1 MTNDSTRR
9 EFIKVLAA
17 GGAVCGVAPAWTAGS
32 GARCHAADAKPTS
45 PGAALD
51 PKAVEA
57 EMQRRARGYLPQRR
71 LVVDYYRI
79 GRKLAYPLPL
89 TSLPVPDVPVPGI
102 PGYPWSTWLSWTLE
116 ERILALG
123 WVAEWFEEKEARN
136 AAAADLAA
144 LAALAAVRKKPQ
156 FGSHGTHSLDGCYPL
171 EMGGRRPAA
180 QAARS
185 VPPPRGG
192 LSAGLRQV
200 AWRGADQGRHPPSK
214 RASCR
219 VAQHRPHQHGGR
231 CAHGRRRA
239 APCRVR
245 CSTRDLNALFGAVL
259 ELRAK
264 GFSEGVAYDGYVL
277 DFIADWLSTLP
288 EKDRSPILDHPH
300 LDHYLDQSYMLSAP
314 GAAEQ
319 VAEIGDVEPREM
331 PFHLSAQAKLLGLRG
346 NATRAWHLARCPLD
360 WFRTDGLAALR
371 SAKSELSG
379 KTPPAG
385 ALDAHYAAVLR
396 TGWEADDVAVAVS
409 CTNSPMGHIPSDN
422 GTLVLGTRGK
432 WLIADP
438 GYQQYAKGD
447 EREFTIGPTAHN
459 APLINGTAQTQK
471 QPRRLVLEEVGPSV
485 RRVAID
491 LTACYPSSV
500 PLTTLGATRLALG
513 QEPGRR
519 RRPAGRQAAAAG
531 HLPLARAPG
540 LRLVGRGQL
549 GAADARRGAALVDL
563 PPSPAFRR
571 QPAPTARIARPA
583 LAGLPARKGRTGG
596 LVGLRVGRRAPRA
609 AGGPRRPAD
618 PPPGPDV
625 CRVILWSVIT
635 PWEAR

>member
-1 MTNDSTRR
+1 MTNESTRR

-17 GGAVCGVAPAWTAGS
+17 GSAVCGVASTWTAGS
-32 GARCHAADAKPTS
+32 GSRCHAAAEKPAS
-45 PGAALD
+45 PVAGLD
-51 PKAVEA
+51 PKAVAGEI
-57 EMQRRARGYLPQRR
+57 QRRARGCLLQRR

-123 WVAEWFEEKEARN
+123 WVAEWFQEEEARN

-144 LAALAAVRKKPQ
+144 LTAWPQYGESLCSAHTGRILWTAATRWKWVGDDLRRKLREACRRHVESRLPASDKLPSAAPTKDEILRRKAPHA
-156 FGSHGTHSLDGCYPL
+156 GLHNISLISTVGDAL
-171 EMGGRRPAA
+171 MAVAAQHPAA
-180 QAARS
+180 PVLNAR
-185 VPPPRGG
+185 
-192 LSAGLRQV
+192 LS
-200 AWRGADQGRHPPSK
+200 
-214 RASCR
+214 
-219 VAQHRPHQHGGR
+219 
-231 CAHGRRRA
+231 
-239 APCRVR
+239 
-245 CSTRDLNALFGAVL
+245 ALFGAVL
-259 ELRAK
+259 ELRGK

-300 LDHYLDQSYMLSAP
+300 LDHYLDESYMLSAP
-314 GAAEQ
+314 GAAAQ

-346 NATRAWHLARCPLD
+346 SATRAWHLTRCPVD
-360 WFRTDGLAALR
+360 WFRTDSLAALR
-371 SAKSELSG
+371 SAPSELSG
-379 KTPPAG
+379 KTPPAS

-396 TGWEADDVAVAVS
+396 SGWEVDDVAVAVS

-422 GTLVLGTRGK
+422 GTLVLGTRGQ

-459 APLINGTAQTQK
+459 APLLNGTAQTQK
-471 QPRRLVLEEVGPSV
+471 QPRRMVLEEVGPNF

-500 PLTTLGATRLALG
+500 PLTTLVRHVWLSGKSLVVVADQLEGKQSLQATYHWHAHPACAWWVEANWALLTLDGVQLWLTCPQTKLTGANLHRL
-513 QEPGRR
+513 PGS
-519 RRPAGRQAAAAG
+519 
-531 HLPLARAPG
+531 
-540 LRLVGRGQL
+540 RGQL
-549 GAADARRGAALVDL
+549 SLVCPLEQAGPVVWWALVFGDERPDL
-563 PPSPAFRR
+563 QAAPDRR
-571 QPAPTARIARPA
+571 QIRI
-583 LAGLPARKGRTGG
+583 LDRTFA
-596 LVGLRVGRRAPRA
+596 V
-609 AGGPRRPAD
+609 
-618 PPPGPDV
+618 
-625 CRVILWSVIT
+625 
-635 PWEAR
+635 